1 MGFFDSIGDALSGA
15 AGDIASSVIGGGL
28 SFLGQSSANSSN
40 QSIAAQ
46 TSQMNAAEAQKNRD
60 FQERMR
66 ATQYQTAV
74 EDMKAAGLNPM
85 LAYSQGGAGTPSG
98 SVGYAAQASPMQN
111 ALGAGVEGAQRSRS
125 TTAGVSQTKAQIENL
140 KEQNQQIRANTAQS
154 ESATLKNVQ
163 DTKTSAMQEL
173 LNAAAIE
180 AKKAEVSVSN
190 ASAAR
195 QAAEA
200 ASVVQDIERMK
211 RDVPR
216 QEAESAKSQTWW
228 GKNVTPYLRD
238 LPFVNSGAAA
248 VRNVK

>member
-28 SFLGQSSANSSN
+28 SFFGQSSANASN

-74 EDMKAAGLNPM
+74 DDMKAAGLNPM

-125 TTAGVSQTKAQIENL
+125 TTAGVSQTKAQFSI
-140 KEQNQQIRANTAQS
+140 
-154 ESATLKNVQ
+154 
-163 DTKTSAMQEL
+163 
-173 LNAAAIE
+173 
-180 AKKAEVSVSN
+180 
-190 ASAAR
+190 
-195 QAAEA
+195 
-200 ASVVQDIERMK
+200 
-211 RDVPR
+211 
-216 QEAESAKSQTWW
+216 
-228 GKNVTPYLRD
+228 
-238 LPFVNSGAAA
+238 
-248 VRNVK
+248 

>member
-1 MGFFDSIGDALSGA
+1 M
-15 AGDIASSVIGGGL
+15 
-28 SFLGQSSANSSN
+28 Q
-40 QSIAAQ
+40 
-46 TSQMNAAEAQKNRD
+46 
-60 FQERMR
+60 
-66 ATQYQTAV
+66 
-74 EDMKAAGLNPM
+74 AAGLNPM

-98 SVGYAAQASPMQN
+98 AVGYAVQAAPMQN
-111 ALGAGVEGAQRSRS
+111 ALGAGVEAAQRSRS
-125 TTAGVSQTKAQIENL
+125 TTAGVSQTKAQIENM

-154 ESATLKNVQ
+154 ESATLKNMQ
-163 DTKTSAMQEL
+163 DTKTPAMQEL
-173 LNAAAIE
+173 LNAAAID

-200 ASVVQDIERMK
+200 ASVIQDIERMK